1 MPLVSSSSATPSKA
15 NSDGPAAVV
24 VQAQPELYDSSFPV
38 VQAQAAQGA
47 PIQVAPPVVYA
58 SQLAANGAGGVVVVD
73 SNNKFVGA
81 SMGSAAPPSYQ
92 QDKKNSGKAIASLV
106 CAIVGLFAFVL
117 GVVLGPVAIGLAVSA
132 KNDIKRKPN
141 ELKGECMATSGLII
155 GIIGFVLSIIVIAMW
170 ASAQAQAAA
179 STYDGYYGY

>member
-1 MPLVSSSSATPSKA
+1 MPLVSSPSATPSKA
-15 NSDGPAAVV
+15 NSDGP

-106 CAIVGLFAFVL
+106 CAIVGLFVL

-170 ASAQAQAAA
+170 ASARAQAQAAA
-179 STYDGYYGY
+179 STYGYYDY